1 MALKEISGQDLKKSQ
16 AFKDISMAFSKNA
29 FTLDVGVV
37 KNDNAIKQAIKNV
50 ILTVPGEKPF
60 NPTVGCRV
68 REMLFEPLDA
78 FVADAIQDEII
89 NTINQYEPRVELSDV
104 AVRPFPDGNKLS
116 VTIQY
121 RIVGIPIVETIN
133 FVLQRPE

>member
-37 KNDNAIKQAIKNV
+37 KNDNAIKQAIKNLV
-50 ILTVPGEKPF
+50 LTVPGEKPF
-60 NPTVGCRV
+60 NTVVGCRV

-89 NTINQYEPRVELSDV
+89 NTINQYEKRVQLRSVQVVPYGENS
-104 AVRPFPDGNKLS
+104 KLA
-116 VTIQY
+116 VTIVYQV
-121 RIVGIPIVETIN
+121 VGIPIVEEVK

>member
-37 KNDNAIKQAIKNV
+37 KNHNAIKQAIKNV